1 MCNKSEVTSVR
12 QQNKDAPE
20 CKTVTVEWFHRPIGM
35 FEIVVSTFG
44 ASQLTTFPTGPS
56 RALLHEMGFHSFI
69 YCDPSVFNQ
78 TVTITLIAFFHV
90 LHFGVNNLVRSERR
104 TENEIYFMSFL
115 VHKFFHFAGYEKRKA
130 FREVEVRSTSL
141 L

>member
-1 MCNKSEVTSVR
+1 MFEFIVTSVGGG
-12 QQNKDAPE
+12 QP
-20 CKTVTVEWFHRPIGM
+20 
-35 FEIVVSTFG
+35 
-44 ASQLTTFPTGPS
+44 TTFPNGPS
-56 RALLHEMGFHSFI
+56 RALLHKMGFRSFI

-90 LHFGVNNLVRSERR
+90 LHFGVNNLVKSGRR
-104 TENEIYFMSFL
+104 TENLFHVISRPQ
-115 VHKFFHFAGYEKRKA
+115 FFHFAGYEKRKA